1 MGQTA
6 QTPELVLPLASGA
19 GALGASGGWLWHWRA
34 WQAQSRWAATT
45 QQIARWLAGV
55 APGSTKLL
63 LIGASG
69 GWMMSSAWLQRF
81 RCVRAFDLDR
91 WSAPV
96 FRYRHGAALQQSRTA
111 LVYQQLDA
119 VRHLPQ
125 LLRTYPEAFVLFDNV
140 LGQLRFVTN
149 RLDDA
154 EAQLHAITR
163 MLRGRE
169 WASVHDA
176 YSGRVSAAALMSPA
190 VPTLGPLQ
198 TVRPRSVAGAMPQF
212 STAERQWCAQIG
224 VQGAWLDHLT
234 AGVFPA
240 GTPVQHIAWP
250 FSRDY
255 RHWLQAAWVRA

>member
-1 MGQTA
+1 MTQTA
-6 QTPELVLPLASGA
+6 PATDLVLPSAPGTDA
-19 GALGASGGWLWHWRA
+19 PGASGGWLWHWRA

-45 QQIARWLAGV
+45 QQIAQWLSGV
-55 APGSTKLL
+55 SPGSTELL

-96 FRYRHGAALQQSRTA
+96 FRYRHGAALQQSRTK
-111 LVYQQLDA
+111 LEYQQLDA
-119 VRHLPQ
+119 MRYLPQ

-140 LGQLRFVTN
+140 LGQLRFVHN
-149 RLDDA
+149 RLDAA

-176 YSGRVSAAALMSPA
+176 YSGRIAPSAWGAQA
-190 VPTLGPLQ
+190 VPHLGPLQ
-198 TVRPRSVAGAMPQF
+198 TVRQRSVAGALPQF
-212 STAERQWCAQIG
+212 STAERRWCAQMG
-224 VQGAWLDHLT
+224 VKGAWLDHLT
-234 AGVFPA
+234 AGIFPA
-240 GTPVQHIAWP
+240 GTPIQHMAWP
-250 FSRDY
+250 FSREY